1 MLLATGFPDEPAL
14 GGWFAGLFIGFLVV
28 VIVVVIVAAILA
40 YAARISRQA
49 EEAVEALEA
58 DYASTFALWNVRETI
73 DLTVAIRDV
82 ARRAR
87 AELER

>member
-1 MLLATGFPDEPAL
+1 MLLVIDFPEQVAL
-14 GGWFAGLFIGFLVV
+14 GGWFVGLFIGFLVV
-28 VIVVVIVAAILA
+28 VVIVVVVAAILA

-49 EEAVEALEA
+49 DEAVRALEA
-58 DYASTFALWNVRETI
+58 DYVSTFALWKVRETI